1 LIRLTGSTDA
11 RRSKGFNRLYDWLQ
25 GRDFLFIR
33 ADRIVVVKLEI
44 AAMAE
49 SAKGSA
55 P

>member
-1 LIRLTGSTDA
+1 MRDDQM
-11 RRSKGFNRLYDWLQ
+11 RRNGLNRLYDWLE

-33 ADRIVVVKLEI
+33 ADRIVVIKLEFAAEI

-49 SAKGSA
+49 HAKESA

>member
-1 LIRLTGSTDA
+1 MRDGQM
-11 RRSKGFNRLYDWLQ
+11 RRNGFNCLYGWLE

-33 ADRIVVVKLEI
+33 ADRIAVVKLELAAEI

-49 SAKGSA
+49 HAKGSA

>member
-1 LIRLTGSTDA
+1 MRDGQM
-11 RRSKGFNRLYDWLQ
+11 RRNGFNRLYDWLE

-33 ADRIVVVKLEI
+33 ADRIAVVKLELAAEI

-49 SAKGSA
+49 HAKGSA